1 MSTDRNRVLI
11 VEDEPTVRDL
21 IALVVASG
29 GREPVRVA
37 SVPDAL
43 AELERTPVDLDVTDL
58 NLPGCGGLELL
69 AELSARRDAP
79 PAVVVTATGDDG
91 AKRAARLLGARAV
104 VDKPFALLEL
114 RRMVDSVAAPVSLLD
129 AA

>member
-1 MSTDRNRVLI
+1 MSSHRSRVLI
-11 VEDEPTVRDL
+11 VDDDATVRDV
-21 IALVVASG
+21 IALAVASG
-29 GREPVRVA
+29 GRDPVRVA
-37 SVPDAL
+37 TVPDAL
-43 AELERTPVDLDVTDL
+43 AELEREPVDLVVTDL
-58 NLPGCGGLELL
+58 NLPGSGGLELL
-69 AELSARRDAP
+69 AELSARRNAP

-114 RRMVDSVAAPVSLLD
+114 RRTIDGVAAPVSLLD